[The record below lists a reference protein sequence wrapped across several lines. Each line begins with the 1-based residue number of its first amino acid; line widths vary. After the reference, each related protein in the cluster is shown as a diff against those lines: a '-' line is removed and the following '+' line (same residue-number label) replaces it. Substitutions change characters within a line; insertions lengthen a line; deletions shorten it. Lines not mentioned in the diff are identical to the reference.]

1 MPSLEKMIKANDKKL
16 AKGRKNFEHFMTR
29 DLTKKK
35 GKKYVW

>member
-1 MPSLEKMIKANDKKL
+1 MASLEKLIKANDKKL

-29 DLTKKK
+29 DLTKK